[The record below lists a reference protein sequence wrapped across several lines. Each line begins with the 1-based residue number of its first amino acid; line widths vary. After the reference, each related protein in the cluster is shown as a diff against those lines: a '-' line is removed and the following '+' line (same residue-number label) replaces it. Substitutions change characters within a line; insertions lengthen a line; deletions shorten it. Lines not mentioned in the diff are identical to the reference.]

1 VFLRKRLL
9 MWKIR
14 LVVEANERD
23 REELEPK
30 VEEAKLKVEEV
41 ESRNERVIN
50 VLNAAEKDL
59 TSFMAKTGEWDAQKE
74 KMQQKVDRTKEK
86 ELDDLEESLNAKRSD
101 SSRAL

>member
-1 VFLRKRLL
+1 

-30 VEEAKLKVEEV
+30 VEEAKLKLEEV
-41 ESRNERVIN
+41 ESRNERFIN

-59 TSFMAKTGEWDAQKE
+59 TLFMAKTGEWDTQKE
-74 KMQQKVDRTKEK
+74 KMQ
-86 ELDDLEESLNAKRSD
+86 
-101 SSRAL
+101 